1 MRYFD
6 FNNPNPNVQIISSKC
21 TITVSMALN
30 ESNIG
35 PKQEC
40 FLVNRDT
47 KGGVVEFKLHHTS
60 QKMPLPLSYYLNSK
74 SEKGV

>member
-1 MRYFD
+1 MKYFD
-6 FNNPNPNVQIISSKC
+6 FNNPNPNTQIISSKC
-21 TITVSMALN
+21 TIKVSMAFN

-47 KGGVVEFKLHHTS
+47 RGG
-60 QKMPLPLSYYLNSK
+60 
-74 SEKGV
+74 GW